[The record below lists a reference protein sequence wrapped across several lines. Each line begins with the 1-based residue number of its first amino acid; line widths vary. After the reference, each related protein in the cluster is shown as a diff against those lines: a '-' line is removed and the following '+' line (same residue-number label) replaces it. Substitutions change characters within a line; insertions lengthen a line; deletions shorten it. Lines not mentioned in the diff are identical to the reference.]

1 MAATA
6 QNAIILELNLLG
18 KTRCA
23 ICDGYGHQHKACPTN
38 RKLKHFS
45 KAGLSQT
52 ILKRVKDKA
61 KELRSNVNR
70 GELSGWSM
78 LPITGHKRP
87 HRMIADLASDL
98 AGFSSKRTRLSRSP

>member
-1 MAATA
+1 MAASA

-23 ICDGYGHQHKACPTN
+23 ICDGYGHQHKSCPTN
-38 RKLKHFS
+38 RKLKHLS

-61 KELRSNVNR
+61 KELRSRVNR
-70 GELSGWSM
+70 SEVAGWSM
-78 LPITGHKRP
+78 LPVAGHKRP
-87 HRMIADLASDL
+87 YKMIADVANDLAS
-98 AGFSSKRTRLSRSP
+98 FTSKRTRLSRSP